1 MGNCVARQA
10 TIVENGECKQPIRE
24 AEAMEPSKEEG
35 GDNGSKENHGNNSKS
50 GTGVRIRVVVTQR
63 ELVQFL
69 KNNES
74 KYSSVEQL
82 LSEMKLK
89 RRRRKFLTGMYEAV
103 SNKNINPKA
112 NKSADTLANDV
123 PIPVGISPSI
133 FTVH

>member
-35 GDNGSKENHGNNSKS
+35 GDNGSKENHGNNSRS

-74 KYSSVEQL
+74 KYSSEEQL

-89 RRRRKFLTGMYEAV
+89 KRIKV
-103 SNKNINPKA
+103 SQFGTSGGWRPA
-112 NKSADTLANDV
+112 LES
-123 PIPVGISPSI
+123 IPEE
-133 FTVH
+133 H